1 MSTEALL
8 LVFDL
13 ALRGGVC
20 LLLALVAGL
29 LLRDYPRRSDARL
42 GALFALGV
50 AAFAVWSGPDVGV
63 RREVWMTPV
72 LALSVGNN
80 LVFWL
85 FARSLFDDGFKARSW
100 HAALWAAIVAIGLVA
115 RHAEIIDQSKLADA
129 LDRGLSMQAIGFALL
144 AVVQTQ
150 ISWPGD
156 LVEGRRRLRVVVI
169 PASAAYIGLNAMAHL
184 INPDGPEFLVASMF
198 SALLLALL
206 GFAVAWSMLAVSRVE
221 QMLAVREAD
230 NRNPERQGLDSADQL
245 VISEI
250 IHAMSFERM
259 YRQDG
264 MSIRQLSEIQ
274 EVPEDRLRCL
284 IHQGLGYRSFAG
296 FLNSYRIAEAKAAL
310 ADESQDDVPILTIAV
325 DAGFGSLG
333 PFRRAFKRETGMTPT
348 EFRKRRPV

>member
-1 MSTEALL
+1 M
-8 LVFDL
+8 
-13 ALRGGVC
+13 
-20 LLLALVAGL
+20 ALVAGL
-29 LLRDYPRRSDARL
+29 LLRDFPRRSEARL
-42 GALFALGV
+42 GALFAAGV

-63 RREVWMTPV
+63 RREVWMIPALV
-72 LALSVGNN
+72 LSVGNN

-85 FARSLFDDGFKARSW
+85 FARSLFDDGFKARPW
-100 HAALWAAIVAIGLVA
+100 HAALWVAIVAIGLVA
-115 RHAEIIDQSKLADA
+115 RHAAFIDQSQLAEA
-129 LDRGLSMQAIGFALL
+129 LDRVLSVQAIGFALL

-150 ISWPGD
+150 ISWAGD
-156 LVEGRRRLRVVVI
+156 LVEGRRRLRLVVI

-184 INPDGPEFLVASMF
+184 IDPDGPEVLAASMF
-198 SALLLALL
+198 SALFLAAL

-274 EVPEDRLRCL
+274 EVPEDRLRRL

-296 FLNSYRIAEAKAAL
+296 FLNSYRIAETKAAL